1 MAYKPGEIYFVRESI
16 LGSEGVSSFVKIGL
30 VASPRTSEDRLKE
43 HQTGNPRQLR
53 NQEVVATG
61 AVHRVEAMMH
71 RIYAP
76 HRVSGEWFDFRDE
89 ALVLDAIERVKS
101 LADDVASFTPI
112 FDKAQALADCRV
124 ADDAVALAA
133 TPELEALALRR
144 SIAAGKLSLCK
155 AVETTIKGKFVAA
168 IAAGA
173 DVKGAAAEK
182 EIFPAPKFSVT
193 ALKKDHPDKHL
204 EYLVT
209 TVNYSRAFKFT
220 LDEMPREQLDA
231 DFLGQLA
238 VIEAAVE
245 AVTSAKDAYKLNEP
259 QLQVLQLAA
268 LAEWDLDLADAELK
282 VAVGVSAGIEGICT
296 WSGKDSKSIKFDIG
310 RFAEEE
316 PDLFIEYTL
325 TRSSFKRLEIKR
337 KKN

>member
-16 LGSEGVSSFVKIGL
+16 LGSDTVSSFVKIGL
-30 VASPRTSEDRLKE
+30 VASPRTSDDRLKE
-43 HQTGNPRQLR
+43 HQTGNPRRLS
-53 NQEVVATG
+53 NQEVVQTG

-76 HRVSGEWFDFRDE
+76 HRVSGEWFDFKDE
-89 ALVLDAIERVKS
+89 ASVLDAIERVKS

-112 FDKAQALADCRV
+112 FDEALALESCRV
-124 ADDAVALAA
+124 ADDAVALPA
-133 TPELEALALRR
+133 TPALEALALRR
-144 SIAAGKLSLCK
+144 SIAAGKLALCK
-155 AVETTIKGKFVAA
+155 EVENTIKGKFVAA

-193 ALKKDHPDKHL
+193 AFKKNHPDKHL
-204 EYLVT
+204 QFLVT
-209 TVNYSRAFKFT
+209 TVNYSRSYKFT
-220 LDEMPREQLDA
+220 LNDAPREQLDS
-231 DFLGQLA
+231 DFLGQLHA
-238 VIEAAVE
+238 IEAAVE
-245 AVTSAKDAYKLNEP
+245 AVTSAKDAYKLNDP
-259 QLQVLQLAA
+259 QLQILQLAA

-282 VAVGVSAGIEGICT
+282 VAIGVSAGIEGLCT
-296 WSGKDSKSIKFDIG
+296 WLGKDSKSSKFDVG

-316 PDLFIEYTL
+316 PDLFVEYTL
-325 TRSSFKRLEIKR
+325 TRSSFKRLEITR